1 MAKIRM
7 TKLIVAKPSMIK
19 LNMNKI
25 IMEKLTIIKL
35 ILAIPTK
42 N

>member
-19 LNMNKI
+19 VNMNKI
-25 IMEKLTIIKL
+25 LW
-35 ILAIPTK
+35 K
-42 N
+42 NNHD

>member
-1 MAKIRM
+1 MATIRM

-19 LNMNKI
+19 LNTNKI
-25 IMEKLTIIKL
+25 IMAKLAIIKL